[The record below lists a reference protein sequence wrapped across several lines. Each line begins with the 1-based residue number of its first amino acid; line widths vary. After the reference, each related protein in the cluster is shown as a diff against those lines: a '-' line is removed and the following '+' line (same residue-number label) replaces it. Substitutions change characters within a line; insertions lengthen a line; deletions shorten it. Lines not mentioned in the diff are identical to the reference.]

1 MTFFALL
8 IKEMRLRMRQER
20 TVWVL
25 IVYVLL
31 LSLLG
36 WLYLGPIS
44 GSSNTSYSSDWNATG
59 IALYQLLTTVQ
70 IILIMFITPSF
81 TSNAVNAEKEL
92 KTYDMLLC
100 SQLSS
105 FSLVAGKFIAGLSNV
120 LLLIAAAIPLFS
132 LVFFFGGFAPQH
144 ILQDLAMF
152 VITAAMIASFG
163 LLCSTIFAKRS
174 VSTAI
179 AYTAVLL
186 WLTMPPLFVDLVM
199 VRGQGDQQQILN
211 ALIWNPLFILVL
223 NAGTTSSAPATYVL
237 AGIHLAPWLAY
248 IIFSAGAMLL
258 FLLLSLYFVKPYPLS
273 RIRARFTTYRKRRR
287 KRLDYQETQTT
298 LTT

>member
-100 SQLSS
+100 STLLGVGIGLAFAALGNLIVQAVPPYQTVVASGMNTVLRTLGGALGGQIAATFVAASTVHGRPALTGFTQTFAMS
-105 FSLVAGKFIAGLSNV
+105 ALFLACCAVAG
-120 LLLIAAAIPLFS
+120 LLIPTLTPAVTSLPAAAIS
-132 LVFFFGGFAPQH
+132 
-144 ILQDLAMF
+144 D
-152 VITAAMIASFG
+152 
-163 LLCSTIFAKRS
+163 
-174 VSTAI
+174 
-179 AYTAVLL
+179 
-186 WLTMPPLFVDLVM
+186 
-199 VRGQGDQQQILN
+199 
-211 ALIWNPLFILVL
+211 
-223 NAGTTSSAPATYVL
+223 APAP
-237 AGIHLAPWLAY
+237 G
-248 IIFSAGAMLL
+248 
-258 FLLLSLYFVKPYPLS
+258 
-273 RIRARFTTYRKRRR
+273 
-287 KRLDYQETQTT
+287 
-298 LTT
+298 

>member
-25 IVYVLL
+25 IVYVIL

-44 GSSNTSYSSDWNATG
+44 GSTSASYSSDWNTTG
-59 IALYQLLTTVQ
+59 TALYQLLTTVQ
-70 IILIMFITPSF
+70 IVLIIFITPAF
-81 TSNAVNAEKEL
+81 TSNAVNTEKEL

-100 SQLSS
+100 SQLSA
-105 FSLVAGKFIAGLSNV
+105 FSLVAGKLIAGLSNV

-132 LVFFFGGFAPQH
+132 LVFFFGGFTPLH

-163 LLCSTIFAKRS
+163 LFCSTLFAKRS

-179 AYTAVLL
+179 AYTSVLL
-186 WLTMPPLFVDLVM
+186 WLAMPPLFADLAM
-199 VRGQGDQQQILN
+199 MRGQADQQQILN
-211 ALIWNPLFILVL
+211 VLVWNPIFILTF
-223 NAGTTSSAPATYVL
+223 NGDTISSAPPTYAL
-237 AGIHLAPWLAY
+237 AGIHLSRWLAY
-248 IIFSAGAMLL
+248 IIFSTGAMLL
-258 FLLLSLYFVKPYPLS
+258 FLLLSLCFVKPYLLS
-273 RIRARFTTYRKRRR
+273 RIRTSFAAFRKRRR
-287 KRLDYQETQTT
+287 KRLGHQETQTT
-298 LTT
+298 LTA